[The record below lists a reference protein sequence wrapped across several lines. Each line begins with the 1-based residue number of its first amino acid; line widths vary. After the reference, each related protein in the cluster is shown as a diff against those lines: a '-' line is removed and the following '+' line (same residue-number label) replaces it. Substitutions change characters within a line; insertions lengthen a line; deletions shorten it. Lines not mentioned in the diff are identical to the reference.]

1 MADRISPC
9 GPQSHWLAVSFRI
22 VQVKAAAPKRYS
34 RIWENFALDR
44 RINVVATYPVGSKS
58 FSFSKWSSH
67 RVIARGIIFF
77 FSSILSC
84 RCAMATACTFL
95 AWPVV
100 LGGVG
105 RLDIKSPTAPNPSLF
120 LLLLNPCPSH
130 FSSQVASRS
139 EFFSTV
145 HSLCV

>member
-9 GPQSHWLAVSFRI
+9 GPRSHWLVVARCI
-22 VQVKAAAPKRYS
+22 VQVKAAAPKRYP

-44 RINVVATYPVGSKS
+44 RINVVATSKVYYLVGSESSS
-58 FSFSKWSSH
+58 FSRWSSH

-77 FSSILSC
+77 PFILSC
-84 RCAMATACTFL
+84 RSAMATACTFL

-105 RLDIKSPTAPNPSLF
+105 RLDIKSPTTPNPTS
-120 LLLLNPCPSH
+120 
-130 FSSQVASRS
+130 FSSLS
-139 EFFSTV
+139 ERLFFSFI
-145 HSLCV
+145 LPPR